1 MTLSLEQAK
10 AALRR
15 EMRALRRARAATERG
30 AAGAAAAAH
39 LARLLTNLPAGPVAL
54 FLALAEEID
63 TGPALAAVAA
73 AGRSVLLP
81 RQEGR
86 DRPLALHAWRPG
98 DPLLPGPFRV
108 LEPVPL
114 APRLVPRVVVVPLL
128 AFDRTGRRLG
138 YGAGFYD
145 RTLRA
150 LRAAGPAPVTLGLA
164 FAFQEV
170 AEVPAGPAD
179 ERLDGIVTEAGW
191 RAFGA
196 SDGGSGE
203 G

>member
-1 MTLSLEQAK
+1 MSIPLEQAPLEQAK

-15 EMRALRRARAATERG
+15 ELRALRRTRAPAER
-30 AAGAAAAAH
+30 APAGAAAARH
-39 LARLLTNLPAGPVAL
+39 LEPVLGRLPGGPVAL
-54 FLALAEEID
+54 FLALPEEID
-63 TGPALAAVAA
+63 TGPALAVVAA

-86 DRPLALHAWRPG
+86 DRPLAFHAWRPG

-108 LEPVPL
+108 LEPVAL
-114 APRLVPRVVVVPLL
+114 APRLVPRVVVAPLL
-128 AFDRTGRRLG
+128 AFDAAGRRLG
-138 YGAGFYD
+138 HGAGYYD

-150 LRAAGPAPVTLGLA
+150 LRAVAPAPYVLGLA

-179 ERLDGIVTEAGW
+179 ERLDGVLTEAGF
-191 RAFGA
+191 RAC
-196 SDGGSGE
+196 GGLG
-203 G
+203 